1 MNTFGQSLGTGD
13 AFTSVLSSLKN
24 QRKRLEVISGNISN
38 INTIGYKSS
47 RMTFLEMLG
56 QTVGKIY
63 TPFEQG
69 TFTATGSPTDI
80 AINGQ
85 SFFVVNDESGNQAY
99 TRAGAFYFNE
109 KGVLVNSNQQ
119 AVQGWQI
126 DEALE
131 NGIASS
137 TIGGMAAIG
146 DVQIDPD
153 MIENAKATENV
164 WLSGNLDA
172 NAERTSEVWQLT
184 EALTANGNNATE
196 TTDLNDLSLLV
207 DPANPIPAG
216 GVIQI
221 GGTDA
226 DGAAITSVSFTYGTD
241 GTTVGDL
248 LTRINTAFD
257 PDGAGGI
264 PPIATAALV
273 DGKIELT
280 AATPGDSGISLSLT
294 NDVALDGIFNTFPAF
309 TEETPGDTPK
319 ATSSLILY
327 DSLGVSH
334 HMEIEFQKSVN
345 NREWSWTVRKVN
357 GNEIVNGGETGSI
370 MFDENGAVQSFTFD
384 DGSGKLTIDLD
395 SGATQLNINMNINGN
410 GWKGISQTSLGD
422 GNVSNI
428 RVHEQDGYASGTLQ
442 GINVDEFG
450 FIVGTFSNG
459 VTKKLAML
467 AQAEFDDPTSLEK
480 SSASNFVATQN
491 SGDARI
497 GRADEFGTEL
507 RSGNLETSNVDL
519 AEQFIQMIDAQKGYQ
534 AASRIVTTLN
544 QILEETTRF
553 GR

>member
-38 INTIGYKSS
+38 INTIGFKSS

-69 TFTATGSPTDI
+69 TLTATGSPTDI

-85 SFFVVNDESGNQAY
+85 SFFVVKDEAGQQAY
-99 TRAGAFYFNE
+99 TRAGAFYFNSE
-109 KGVLVNSNQQ
+109 GVLVNANQQ

-126 DEALE
+126 DDALE
-131 NGIASS
+131 NGIATS
-137 TIGGMAAIG
+137 TVGGMAAIG

-153 MIENAKATENV
+153 MIENAKATQNV

-172 NAERTSEVWQLT
+172 NAERTTEVWELT

-196 TTDLNDLSLLV
+196 TTDLNELALNV
-207 DPANPIPAG
+207 DPTNPILPG
-216 GVIQI
+216 GVIHI
-221 GGTDA
+221 NGTDA
-226 DGAAITSVSFTYGTD
+226 DGNPIPTVDFTYGTD

-248 LTRINTAFD
+248 LNAINTAFSG
-257 PDGAGGI
+257 GAGGN
-264 PPIATAALV
+264 PIATATLV
-273 DGKIELT
+273 DGRIQLT
-280 AATPGDSGISLSLT
+280 AFTPGESGISLALT
-294 NDVALDGIFNTFPAF
+294 NDAALDGIFTTFPAF
-309 TEETPGDTPK
+309 TETTPGDTPK

-334 HMEIEFQKSVN
+334 HLEIEFLEGVN
-345 NREWSWTVRKVN
+345 NREWDWQITSVD
-357 GNEIVNGGETGSI
+357 GNETIQSGGSGNI
-370 MFDENGAVQSFTFD
+370 IFDENGGIQSFTFD
-384 DGSGKLTIDLD
+384 DGSGELTLD
-395 SGATQLNINMNINGN
+395 VNNGAAQLNVKLNVNGN
-410 GWKGISQTSLGD
+410 GWKGISQTSIGE
-422 GNVSNI
+422 NSSSNI
-428 RVHEQDGYASGTLQ
+428 RVHEQDGYSSGTLQ

-459 VTKKLAML
+459 VTKKLAL
-467 AQAEFDDPTSLEK
+467 IALAEFDDPTSLEK
-480 SSASNFVATQN
+480 SSASNFLATQY

-507 RSGNLETSNVDL
+507 KSGNLETSNVDL
-519 AEQFIQMIDAQKGYQ
+519 ADQFIQMIDAQKGYQ
-534 AASRIVTTLN
+534 AASRIVSTLN